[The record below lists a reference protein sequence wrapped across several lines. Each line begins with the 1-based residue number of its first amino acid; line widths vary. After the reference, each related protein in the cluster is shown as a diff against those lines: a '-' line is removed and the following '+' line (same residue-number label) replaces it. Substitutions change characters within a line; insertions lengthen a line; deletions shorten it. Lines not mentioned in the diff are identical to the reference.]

1 MNFVDL
7 AKKRYSVRNYEET
20 KVEEEKLL
28 KILEAGRIAPTGANY
43 QPQRL
48 IVIRQQAGLDKLKKG
63 TSIKGAPLAIIVC
76 SDHNTT
82 WKRPFD
88 NKDIADIDASI
99 VTTHMM
105 LEATELGLG
114 TLWICYFNA
123 QVLRAE
129 FNIPDNLEPVNILA
143 IGYATKE
150 SLAAEAASPTRHDV
164 KRKPLTETVFYETF

>member
-1 MNFVDL
+1 MNFIDL
-7 AKKRYSVRNYEET
+7 AKKRYSVRNYEEK

-48 IVIRQQAGLDKLKKG
+48 IVIRQQSGLDKLKKG
-63 TSIKGAPLAIIVC
+63 ANVYGAPLAIIVC

-82 WKRPFD
+82 WKNPFD

-105 LEATELGLG
+105 LQATELDLG
-114 TLWICYFNA
+114 SLWVCYFNA
-123 QVLRAE
+123 QVIREE

-143 IGYATKE
+143 IGYATEE
-150 SLAAEAASPTRHDV
+150 SVASKSASPARHEV
-164 KRKPLTETVFYETF
+164 RRKTLTETVFYETF